1 MDSIKWAA
9 IVAFSRR
16 FILPAALGGIV
27 VWLIANG
34 FAAWVPAVCGV
45 ADAMAVFVQEC
56 SNGIE

>member
-16 FILPAALGGIV
+16 FILPAALGGLV

-34 FAAWVPAVCGV
+34 LSGWVPVVCGL
-45 ADAMAVFVQEC
+45 ADALAIAVTEC
-56 SNGIE
+56 TQ

>member
-16 FILPAALGGIV
+16 FVLPAALGGIV

-34 FAAWVPAVCGV
+34 FSAWVPAVCGV
-45 ADAMAVFVQEC
+45 ADALAVAVTEC
-56 SNGIE
+56 K

>member
-34 FAAWVPAVCGV
+34 LAAWVPAVCGV
-45 ADAMAVFVQEC
+45 ADALAVYVTEC
-56 SNGIE
+56 TNGSV

>member
-34 FAAWVPAVCGV
+34 LAAWVPAVCGV
-45 ADAMAVFVQEC
+45 ADALAVFVAEC
-56 SNGIE
+56 NNGSV

>member
-45 ADAMAVFVQEC
+45 ADALAVAVTEC
-56 SNGIE
+56 Q

>member
-16 FILPAALGGIV
+16 FIFPAALGGIV

-34 FAAWVPAVCGV
+34 LSGWVPVVCGL
-45 ADAMAVFVQEC
+45 ADALAIAVTEC
-56 SNGIE
+56 K